1 MWAFGVVATLSI
13 LTADEGVG
21 VDARRYR
28 QHFELR
34 FDDHQHAFEPLE
46 VQGLR
51 LMSQRFTPKGDSIG
65 VVHILHGYLD
75 HAAIQAPLIERL
87 TQAGYTVRTLD
98 LPGHGLSGGS
108 RAAIEHMDDYV
119 VALEAW
125 LKGQQRPLRMVAHS
139 MGCAVLMEVMRR
151 RVIDSKARVVLL
163 APLVRW
169 RAWRLSAVGEALIG
183 WAVRSIPRSKRRTSG
198 DEAFQALR
206 QNDPLRPERIPI
218 KWVRALR
225 RWAKTFELTPALPHR
240 PMILQGR
247 RDRVVDWRHNH
258 RIIQKIFPSASFH
271 FFAQGRH
278 HLQGEE
284 PTLRSRV
291 FAMIEEQL
299 GGD

>member
-1 MWAFGVVATLSI
+1 
-13 LTADEGVG
+13 
-21 VDARRYR
+21 
-28 QHFELR
+28 
-34 FDDHQHAFEPLE
+34 
-46 VQGLR
+46 
-51 LMSQRFTPKGDSIG
+51 MSQRFTPKGDSIG
-65 VVHILHGYLD
+65 VVHMLDTD
-75 HAAIQAPLIERL
+75 HAAIQAPPSAPH
-87 TQAGYTVRTLD
+87 QAGYTVRTSICRAWLIRWF
-98 LPGHGLSGGS
+98 GATSTHGRSWWRSGGQ
-108 RAAIEHMDDYV
+108 
-119 VALEAW
+119 
-125 LKGQQRPLRMVAHS
+125 GQQRLCAWSPIDGLRRLD
-139 MGCAVLMEVMRR
+139 GGMRR
-151 RVIDSKARVVLL
+151 RASILGAVLL

-206 QNDPLRPERIPI
+206 QNDPLRPERIPMT
-218 KWVRALR
+218 WVRALR